1 MKTID
6 LSHFIYTDMPVY
18 PGVEPV
24 KIQEVSTLSKDG
36 FKECKICIHSH
47 NGTHVDVSGHMLKRG
62 KSIDNIHTDSFIG
75 KGTIL
80 DFHNHHSQL
89 IRLEDILIY
98 KGKIEKSDFIIIKTG
113 WSKYWE
119 TSLYF
124 SNYPCLNSESASWLS
139 NFSIKGLG
147 IDAISV
153 DSPNSAGFLIH
164 KILLV
169 KNIIIIENL
178 TNLEMIDNEY
188 FLFTALPLKIKGA
201 DGSPV
206 RAIAI
211 I

>member
-6 LSHFIYTDMPVY
+6 LSHLIYTNMPAY
-18 PGVEPV
+18 PGSDSVTIKKV
-24 KIQEVSTLSKDG
+24 NILSKNG
-36 FKECKICIHSH
+36 FEECKICIHSH
-47 NGTHVDVSGHMLKRG
+47 NGTHIDVSGHMLKKG

-80 DFHNHHSQL
+80 DFHNHHSKL
-89 IRLEDILIY
+89 IRLEDISIY
-98 KGKIEKSDFIIIKTG
+98 QKKIEKSDFIIIKTG

-124 SNYPCLNSESASWLS
+124 SNYPCLNSEAASWLS

-153 DSPNSAGFLIH
+153 DSPNSEDFPIH
-164 KILLV
+164 KILLA

-178 TNLEMIDNEY
+178 TNLEVIDNEY
-188 FLFTALPLKIKGA
+188 FLFTALPLKIKDA